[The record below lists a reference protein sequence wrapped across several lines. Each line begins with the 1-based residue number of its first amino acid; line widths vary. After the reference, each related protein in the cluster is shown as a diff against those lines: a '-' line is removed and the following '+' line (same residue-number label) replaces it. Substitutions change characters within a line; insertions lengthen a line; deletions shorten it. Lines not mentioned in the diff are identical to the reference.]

1 MLLVNFIFLQV
12 HQHAELCWILICQ
25 TFMGRLGQ
33 QPQFKDKTKDKKEIP
48 LGLFVYPVLQAADI
62 LLFK

>member
-1 MLLVNFIFLQV
+1 
-12 HQHAELCWILICQ
+12 
-25 TFMGRLGQ
+25 MGRLGQ